1 MGETPS
7 DVFALRLIPSARITI
22 PIIYKTNLF
31 ISIFSN
37 FKKSHKTA
45 YNIGL
50 EEFQQSEQLVN
61 VIITGGL
68 VACSAI
74 TCQSRSRFLLSR
86 WQTGSRQSP
95 TGCQNFRPTGRF
107 GYWL

>member
-37 FKKSHKTA
+37 FKKFHKA
-45 YNIGL
+45 
-50 EEFQQSEQLVN
+50 
-61 VIITGGL
+61 
-68 VACSAI
+68 AAMA
-74 TCQSRSRFLLSR
+74 FLK
-86 WQTGSRQSP
+86 GKA
-95 TGCQNFRPTGRF
+95 
-107 GYWL
+107 